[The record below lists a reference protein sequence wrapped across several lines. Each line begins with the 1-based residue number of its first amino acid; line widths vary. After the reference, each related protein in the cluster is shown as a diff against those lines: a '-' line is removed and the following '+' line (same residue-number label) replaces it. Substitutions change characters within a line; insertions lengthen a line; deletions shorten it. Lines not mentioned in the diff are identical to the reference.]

1 MVSAITALYS
11 RNFTQ
16 KGPRREMCLKM
27 GIQISGRVCETIS
40 CTVSCKGSMQGSAEE
55 WNVYRSS
62 MLVMEGGDRKETLG
76 VGRG

>member
-1 MVSAITALYS
+1 M
-11 RNFTQ
+11 
-16 KGPRREMCLKM
+16 KM

-40 CTVSCKGSMQGSAEE
+40 CTVSCKESMQGSAEE
-55 WNVYRSS
+55 WNVYRSG